1 MEENRKVFTLH
12 VILNRVQQVFDELML
27 GKFFWIKVEVLKV
40 NLDRKGHYYL
50 ELVEQVDDV
59 VLAKCR
65 ATIWSRQVER
75 CVLEEG
81 VDLRK
86 VVKEG
91 EEMLCYCEAVF
102 HPVYGFSLNIL
113 HVDYA
118 FSLGEIERKKQAAIA
133 LLQKKGLLGR
143 NKELQP
149 PSVIQK
155 IAVIA
160 SVGTS
165 GYEDFVQH
173 MKNNSYGF
181 AFALDC
187 YDTPVQGEGAVT
199 HLIHQFEV
207 VAQKSY
213 DVVVLIRGGGSKFD
227 LDVFNQVELAEK
239 IAQMP
244 MAVFTGIGHET
255 DMTVADYVAHT
266 YFKTPSA
273 VAAYLIEL
281 TVQFDG
287 FLMHTQQTLLEHAHQ
302 LIEGHKGVLHQ
313 NIERLQGL
321 SKFLVQVHKG
331 ALTHQMT
338 TLRYEVKSFV
348 EQATNDLRFVE
359 QAMQATSKVIV
370 KKHKNTLS
378 DWSTFLSLYG
388 KQSLPVEKKKIEL
401 IEEMLLFRLR
411 HQFAQ
416 EKSQLA
422 QIAEILSIYGLE
434 NILKKGFSVIRYN
447 GKVVDEHTIL
457 NVGDELE
464 LTMYNKTYCI
474 RLASIKEVE
483 QWKKLRTKQQ
493 QLN

>member
-1 MEENRKVFTLH
+1 MEKDRKVFTLH
-12 VILNRVQQVFDELML
+12 VILNRVQQVFDERML

-40 NLDRKGHYYL
+40 NIDRKGHYYL
-50 ELVEQVDDV
+50 ELVEQVDDE

-75 CVLEEG
+75 CVVEVG

-91 EEMLCYCEAVF
+91 EEILCYCEAIF
-102 HPVYGFSLNIL
+102 HPVYGFSLNIIQ
-113 HVDYA
+113 VDHA

-133 LLQKKGLLGR
+133 VLQKKGLLES
-143 NKELQP
+143 NKEQHTP
-149 PSVIQK
+149 VVIQK

-173 MKNNSYGF
+173 IKNNPYGF

-187 YDTPVQGEGAVT
+187 YDTPVQGEGAVAQ
-199 HLIHQFEV
+199 LIHQLKV
-207 VAQKSY
+207 VAQKQY

-227 LDVFNQVELAEK
+227 LDVFNQVELAEQ

-244 MAVFTGIGHET
+244 IAVFTGIGHET
-255 DMTVADYVAHT
+255 DLTVADYVAHT

-273 VAAYLIEL
+273 VAAYLIAL
-281 TVQFDG
+281 AFQFDG
-287 FLMHTQQTLLEHAHQ
+287 FLTNSQQTLLENARQ
-302 LIEGHKGVLHQ
+302 LMEDYKGVLHQ

-331 ALTHQMT
+331 ALKHQMT
-338 TLRYEVKSFV
+338 ALQYEIKSFV
-348 EQATNDLRFVE
+348 EQKENDLRLVE
-359 QAMQATSKVIV
+359 QAMQSASKVIV
-370 KKHKNTLS
+370 KKHQNTLL
-378 DWSTFLSLYG
+378 DRSTFLMLYG
-388 KQSLPVEKKKIEL
+388 KQSLTLEKQKIDL
-401 IEEMLLFRLR
+401 VEEMLLFHLR
-411 HQFAQ
+411 HQLTK
-416 EKSQLA
+416 EKLQLT
-422 QIAEILSIYGLE
+422 QITDILSMYGLD
-434 NILKKGFSVIRYN
+434 NILKKGFSVIRYK

-457 NVGDELE
+457 SPGDELE

-474 RLASIKEVE
+474 KLASIKEVE
-483 QWKKLRTKQQ
+483 QWKNLRTKQQ
-493 QLN
+493 QMN

>member
-91 EEMLCYCEAVF
+91 EEILCYCEAVF
-102 HPVYGFSLNIL
+102 HPVYGFSLNIIQ
-113 HVDYA
+113 VDYA
-118 FSLGEIERKKQAAIA
+118 FSLGEIERKKQAALA

-149 PSVIQK
+149 PIVIQK

-173 MKNNSYGF
+173 LKNNPYGF

-199 HLIHQFEV
+199 QLIHQLAV

-213 DVVVLIRGGGSKFD
+213 DAIVLIRGGGSKFD
-227 LDVFNQVELAEK
+227 LDVFNQVALAEQL
-239 IAQMP
+239 AQMP

-255 DMTVADYVAHT
+255 DVTVADYVAHT

-281 TVQFDG
+281 AFQFDG
-287 FLMHTQQTLLEHAHQ
+287 FLTHSQQSLLEYTRQ
-302 LIEGHKGVLHQ
+302 LMEEHKGVLHQ

-321 SKFLVQVHKG
+321 SKFLVQLHKG
-331 ALTHQMT
+331 VLTHQLT

-348 EQATNDLRFVE
+348 EQGTNEMRFVE
-359 QAMQATSKVIV
+359 QAIQVASKVIV
-370 KKHKNTLS
+370 KKHKNTLV
-378 DWSTFLSLYG
+378 DRSTLLSLYG
-388 KQSLPVEKKKIEL
+388 KQSLTLEKQKIEL
-401 IEEMLLFRLR
+401 VEEMLLFRLR
-411 HQFAQ
+411 HQLTKEKAQ
-416 EKSQLA
+416 LT

-434 NILKKGFSVIRYN
+434 NILKKGFSVIRHN
-447 GKVVDEHTIL
+447 GKVVDEDTIL
-457 NVGDELE
+457 CVGDELE
-464 LTMYNKTYCI
+464 VTMYNKTYCI
-474 RLASIKEVE
+474 TLASIKEVE
-483 QWKKLRTKQQ
+483 QWKNLHTKQQ
-493 QLN
+493 QMN